1 MVSKLLSASVRSAIE
16 RNPQGF
22 ATYLR
27 DAIPEQVAPFGLER
41 ISKDLKS
48 LSKPDFAS
56 IVNGLP
62 KISLHVLL
70 VYLQYSVWEMEA
82 KKKTKQWEDDKRS
95 QAIGDNPNLLEVL
108 KYDIEQ
114 QKTITKKGS
123 RITGTQWLDT
133 RSTIADATSR
143 SNQLGTVPIRV
154 QTKGKTVINEVLKE
168 KPVAK
173 TKGKVKSNFEML
185 GTIFVNGLALE
196 MMIGSD
202 TSELSTVI
210 GGVLLTNN
218 VAGYWIGSTINDIY
232 MQTIGGIANLPD
244 ALKDK
249 FDKSVQDT
257 KDKIDEQIK
266 ETKEAVSDSV
276 NKAVE
281 EVTGW
286 IPDIDIPF
294 IGEDVEP

>member
-1 MVSKLLSASVRSAIE
+1 M
-16 RNPQGF
+16 G
-22 ATYLR
+22 
-27 DAIPEQVAPFGLER
+27 
-41 ISKDLKS
+41 
-48 LSKPDFAS
+48 
-56 IVNGLP
+56 NG
-62 KISLHVLL
+62 S
-70 VYLQYSVWEMEA
+70 QE
-82 KKKTKQWEDDKRS
+82 KTKQWEDDKRS

-154 QTKGKTVINEVLKE
+154 QTEGKTVINEVLKE

-185 GTIFVNGLALE
+185 GTMFVNGLALE

-210 GGVLLTNN
+210 GG
-218 VAGYWIGSTINDIY
+218 YY
-232 MQTIGGIANLPD
+232 
-244 ALKDK
+244 
-249 FDKSVQDT
+249 
-257 KDKIDEQIK
+257 
-266 ETKEAVSDSV
+266 
-276 NKAVE
+276 
-281 EVTGW
+281 
-286 IPDIDIPF
+286 
-294 IGEDVEP
+294 